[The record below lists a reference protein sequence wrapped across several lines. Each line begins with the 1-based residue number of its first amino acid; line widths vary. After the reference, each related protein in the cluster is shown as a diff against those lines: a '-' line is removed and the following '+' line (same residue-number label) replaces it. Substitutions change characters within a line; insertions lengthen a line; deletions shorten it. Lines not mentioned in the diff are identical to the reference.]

1 LIRYTAVGGNQKS
14 NVSYGKIVFFT
25 RSNGKISTIL
35 MGKLQGDHWTAPVVA
50 PFSGEWDDL
59 EPAIAPAGS
68 FVPRQDSLFQYEYR
82 PAGFFSTFSRRH
94 HHEPGEHGAWADG
107 REKYLVRIAR
117 ALG

>member
-1 LIRYTAVGGNQKS
+1 
-14 NVSYGKIVFFT
+14 
-25 RSNGKISTIL
+25 